1 MKTTE
6 HIIKFLFSVNFIGHG
21 PVCFDDIEALLK
33 LSLTI
38 LSDHIGLEF
47 CKLTPRNVNHL
58 LITWFTKF
66 AWWFRLLCALILLIV
81 FIILVS
87 LLRCLSCPI
96 IGNGTALLAIWSIVW
111 VVTDFANISGFFI
124 KVSYIIH
131 VHLVKQCWVLTIFW
145 FIVSVYF
152 EGSHLFLKVHLFFG
166 VVLSLLLLLFLCF
179 LLGLNSSE
187 LIEHILIM

>member
-1 MKTTE
+1 LHNKIGGAEVDKAGPNFIVIEMKTTE

-66 AWWFRLLCALILLIV
+66 A
-81 FIILVS
+81 
-87 LLRCLSCPI
+87 
-96 IGNGTALLAIWSIVW
+96 
-111 VVTDFANISGFFI
+111 
-124 KVSYIIH
+124 
-131 VHLVKQCWVLTIFW
+131 
-145 FIVSVYF
+145 
-152 EGSHLFLKVHLFFG
+152 
-166 VVLSLLLLLFLCF
+166 
-179 LLGLNSSE
+179 
-187 LIEHILIM
+187 